1 MTVALDVAHVS
12 KRFGG
17 LLAVDDVTFQVGEG
31 SLTALIGPNGA
42 GKTTLFNA
50 ITNLFPASSGT
61 MRFFGRDLA
70 GLGGA
75 AIARLGLVRTFQ
87 TARVFPGMT
96 ALENIMSGAHMH
108 VRAGAPTQRSGLR
121 LPAARER
128 SLTQRAEALLDL
140 VGLAAFRDTAAI
152 DLPMGAQKALEVMRA
167 LMARPRMLLLDEP
180 AAGLNDSETAELA
193 ALLMAIRDSAITII
207 VVEHNMS
214 LVMGIADQVAVLDAG
229 RSWRSESRPKS
240 NATGA
245 SSRPMSAWRPECS
258 TSGDCAAVMAA
269 RQSCTSIDLT
279 VGQGEIVALIGANGA
294 GKSTLVKC
302 PAGLV
307 PARSGTIRL
316 GG

>member
-1 MTVALDVAHVS
+1 MTIALDVAHVS

-17 LLAVDDVTFQVGEG
+17 LLAVDDVTFQVSEG

-50 ITNLFPASSGT
+50 ITNLFPPSTGT
-61 MRFFGRDLA
+61 VRFFGRDLG

-75 AIARLGLVRTFQ
+75 AIARLGIIRTFQ

-108 VRAGAPTQRSGLR
+108 VRAGASAQMLW
-121 LPAARER
+121 LPAARREEA
-128 SLTQRAEALLDL
+128 SLRQKAESLLDL
-140 VGLAAFRDTAAI
+140 VGLTEFRDTAAV
-152 DLPMGAQKALEVMRA
+152 DLPMGAQKTLEVVRA
-167 LMARPRMLLLDEP
+167 LMAGPRMLLLDEP

-229 RSWRSESRPKS
+229 R
-240 NATGA
+240 
-245 SSRPMSAWRPECS
+245 
-258 TSGDCAAVMAA
+258 
-269 RQSCTSIDLT
+269 L
-279 VGQGEIVALIGANGA
+279 VAL
-294 GKSTLVKC
+294 GK
-302 PAGLV
+302 PAEIQRDRRVIEAYVGLE
-307 PARSGTIRL
+307 T
-316 GG
+316 